1 MTRTIAIA
9 AALAACLAVPAL
21 AETPAT
27 SAGSTAE
34 TGTAAKGNLFTEKQ
48 ARTHLLRLGYAEV
61 SGLTKDEN
69 GVWHGTATK
78 DGQQRN
84 VAVDVKDGV
93 TK

>member
-1 MTRTIAIA
+1 MLLPSLHASPSPRW
-9 AALAACLAVPAL
+9 PRRRRR
-21 AETPAT
+21 TPAR
-27 SAGSTAE
+27 TAE

-69 GVWHGTATK
+69 GVWHGTASK

-84 VAVDVKDGV
+84 VAVDVKGGV